1 MLTKQRITDAVEKWY
16 VVDPLFFAVWTTHE
30 LCVNPNIQSIRVG
43 QGKVEYNP
51 TFIDRLD
58 KETLYQ
64 VLRFEV
70 MRIVLKHPY
79 LRRKEIQKVAYAASN
94 ITVQEYL
101 KTPLDFPNAKQVF
114 QSDEYNNKYFEFYYY
129 ELLNSAEDNEV
140 MEQAMGGT
148 GQSGDSNQDTGSK
161 DDSQEAEEEEQS
173 PKAGQDDD
181 SQEAEEEEQ
190 SPKAPTEQIGSHAG
204 AWEPASAGQAPTEQI
219 GSHAGAWEPDSAGQ
233 DDKSA
238 EREQYFVAEIS
249 GMENTELWDT
259 NEYYSNQVNDKIE
272 SALENSSWG
281 SLPSLI
287 QELILATLK
296 PKINYRQILR
306 SFRASII
313 SVNRVLTRMKPSR
326 RYGFLYMGSRRDFC
340 TKLLFAVDVSGSV
353 GSQDIRQAFSI
364 INQLFKYGIERV
376 DVIQFDAEIKG
387 NPLSLK
393 KAKYKVEVIGRGGTD
408 FQPVVDYIDTNTGY
422 DGLIIFTDGFA
433 PVPNAPKN
441 RRTKILWLFNNEAN
455 YLGLEKD
462 LRPIGGSAFIKDN

>member
-51 TFIDRLD
+51 TFIERLD

-70 MRIVLKHPY
+70 MRIILKHPY

-140 MEQAMGGT
+140 MGQAMGGT
-148 GQSGDSNQDTGSK
+148 GQSGDSNQDAGSK

-181 SQEAEEEEQ
+181 SQEPEEEEQ

-204 AWEPASAGQAPTEQI
+204 AWEPEKA
-219 GSHAGAWEPDSAGQ
+219 SAGQ
-233 DDKSA
+233 DDKTA

-387 NPLSLK
+387 DPLSLK

-433 PVPNAPKN
+433 PIPNAPKN